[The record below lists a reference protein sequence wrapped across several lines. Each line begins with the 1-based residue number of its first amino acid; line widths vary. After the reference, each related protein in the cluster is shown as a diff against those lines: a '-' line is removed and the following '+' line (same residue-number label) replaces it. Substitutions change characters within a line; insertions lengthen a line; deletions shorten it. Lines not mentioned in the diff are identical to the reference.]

1 MRFSVPNV
9 DNLDKENYM
18 RCVKYL
24 MIVVLALSSVGCQ
37 ENVKMEDFN
46 AVVGRVNQLERDVLD
61 FKGQQAE
68 QEEKVEALEK
78 ASNSQEKQISSQS
91 EQLNQVAKQVE
102 GESVKLDSELKR
114 MSNVIESEKASRVK
128 IEGNV
133 SQALAADQA
142 SRQAMEDRFS
152 EAIYER
158 GLAMAQFRR
167 ILTEFLSMEKDMAGK
182 IVATQGTFNTETWN
196 GKINKIV
203 EALESLK
210 IED

>member
-1 MRFSVPNV
+1 
-9 DNLDKENYM
+9 M

-24 MIVVLALSSVGCQ
+24 MMVILALSSIGCQ

-46 AVVGRVNQLERDVLD
+46 AAVGRINQLERDVLD
-61 FKGQQAE
+61 FKQEQAA
-68 QEEKVEALEK
+68 QEKKVGTLEK
-78 ASNSQEKQISSQS
+78 ASTSQEKQIATHS
-91 EQLNQVAKQVE
+91 EQLTQIAKQVE
-102 GESVKLDSELKR
+102 DEGAKLDSKLKS
-114 MSNVIESEKASRVK
+114 MGDVIESEKASRMK
-128 IEGNV
+128 IESSV
-133 SQALAADQA
+133 SEALAADQA

-167 ILTEFLSMEKDMAGK
+167 ILTEFLSMEKEMAGK
-182 IVATQGTFNTETWN
+182 IVETQGTFDTEAWN
-196 GKINKIV
+196 EKINKIV